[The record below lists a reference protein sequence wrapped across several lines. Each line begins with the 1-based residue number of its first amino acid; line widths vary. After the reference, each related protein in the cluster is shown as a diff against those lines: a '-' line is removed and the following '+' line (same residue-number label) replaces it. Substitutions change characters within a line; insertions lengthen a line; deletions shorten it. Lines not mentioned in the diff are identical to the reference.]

1 VKKPEIA
8 LLHYSCPNVVGGVEE
23 IVKHQASLFHLK
35 GHDVKIIAGKGDQYT
50 RDFPISINP
59 VFSSMNPNVDEA
71 LSELKKGKRDRFDY
85 LVDVIYK
92 DLREEVKPFDF
103 LIAHNVMTM
112 PYNLP
117 LTYAIKKLS
126 IDHRVSVISWN
137 HDSIYFYP
145 DCPDMYYSEPWTI
158 LKTKLPF
165 IHYVCISKF
174 RCEQFR
180 QLYKIKKEITVIPDG
195 IDPPAFFQLTPE
207 SRQIIYEQKLYEADL
222 IMVQPSRLIPRK
234 NFELGLRVT
243 GALKEMGVNVRYLV
257 TGAYNPHETK
267 DIKYYRYLKQIA
279 KDMNVEKE
287 AIFLAEYRLN
297 HGRKVV
303 PDQTF
308 IRDLYFIA
316 DILFMPSMSEG
327 FGLPLLEAGMI
338 KLPIV
343 CSDIPPFLEIGGSEI
358 CSFSIEE
365 TPDQIACKI
374 LQFVSTITTHNMYR
388 KVIKNY
394 AWEAIYKNHI
404 RPLFR
409 KVRAYQKRMS
419 GKRTR

>member
-1 VKKPEIA
+1 MKKPKIA
-8 LLHYSCPNVVGGVEE
+8 LLHYSCSPVVGGVEE
-23 IVKHQASLFHLK
+23 IVKQQASLFHSK
-35 GHDVKIIAGKGDQYT
+35 GHEVKVIAGKGDQYT
-50 RDFPISINP
+50 RDFPIFIDP
-59 VFSSMNPNVDEA
+59 IFSSLNPNVDEA
-71 LSELKKGKRDRFDY
+71 LKELKKGKRDRFDY
-85 LVDVIYK
+85 LIDVIYK
-92 DLREEVKPFDF
+92 DLKEEVKPFNV

-126 IDHRVSVISWN
+126 TDHRVNVISWN

-174 RCEQFR
+174 RCEQFY
-180 QLYKIKKEITVIPDG
+180 QLYKTRKEITVIPDG

-207 SRQIIYEQKLYEADL
+207 SRQIIYEQRLYEADL

-257 TGAYNPHETK
+257 TGAYNPHEPNA
-267 DIKYYRYLKQIA
+267 IKYYRYLKQIA

-338 KLPIV
+338 KLPIA

-365 TPDQIACKI
+365 TPDQIAYKI

-404 RPLFR
+404 RPLFN
-409 KVRAYQKRMS
+409 KVRAHQKRVS
-419 GKRTR
+419 GKRAT